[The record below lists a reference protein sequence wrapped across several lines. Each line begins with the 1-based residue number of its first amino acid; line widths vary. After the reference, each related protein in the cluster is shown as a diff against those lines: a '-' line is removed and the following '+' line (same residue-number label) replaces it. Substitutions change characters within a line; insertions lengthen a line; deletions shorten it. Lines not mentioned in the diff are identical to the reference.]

1 MGYIIKNT
9 SGLINTRLTDT
20 ARQKISQG
28 KFNISFFQIG
38 DSEVTY
44 NTLPSTYNQANSFVL
59 EPSFNAQNSVGVPQ
73 SNKQNVKY
81 PYYVDGFTGNTYG
94 IPFMDSIV
102 SPVYNVASPRG
113 FFQGT
118 LGDSVIYW
126 SALTMNCY
134 AINANYVVQMNTLN
148 GSNVI
153 NLISA
158 VTNNYPVR
166 NYQVGDIITIIY
178 DGMGNH
184 NSTCFTAVTTTTT
197 TAPST
202 TTTTTNPC
210 DPPIPPTTTTTTTCA
225 PIVCGPCQP
234 IANETCVVDINSCYS
249 ILTYRITGVCL
260 NQISLDRNVPDFSYL
275 NTDCYA
281 RTIIYPSG
289 MTEIYDSVTP
299 QPHYS
304 YDVINYE
311 SVCLTDQFDVKIWNM
326 NIPWSETPAGIN
338 TANYNGYNNFGSVN
352 YLGSKE
358 YFGYASSSGQT
369 TTVPVYYYNSFQEPV
384 VVTPEEQKAIAII
397 HYTNQTIDFF
407 YGEKFALE
415 PFDPNNP
422 QDTTGQARNFKL
434 HIPWLMWH
442 KNPQC
447 CFGETFYVDPS
458 NEEFEGRDLFQVE
471 YIESTKNLDMN
482 SPGIRYYNLWDTHAQ
497 ADGLPSRVGK
507 VFPDSKIII
516 IDDEEIIAAMSYKSN
531 RNWTLPAPKVSL
543 ITPNTCG
550 DQSTTI
556 DGVLSSSTETL
567 YVTYRLSNDVLYTN
581 SLHCNYYQKIQGP
594 NVSCNPEVSQNVSVR
609 FGSEFRCINYPNGS
623 ITTTTT
629 TTFIPT
635 TTTTTTICPT
645 FCNVTNGFY
654 ANKFEVL
661 CQKVVGNER
670 PNPSLWKI
678 IDFTSQLSAST
689 SFGYIVP
696 STLSGNTFVISKELY
711 DSAPTYDLSTYIDLT
726 PLNYSGSQLN
736 FGDEYYFYG
745 NLETDIQ
752 ATIYEM
758 RYKVNLGINEFQTPS
773 NPTWSS
779 TKDRFVTEI
788 GLYDDEKNLMILSKL
803 SSPIKRQG
811 IQQFLV
817 KFDL

>member
-20 ARQKISQG
+20 ARLKISQG

-44 NTLPSTYNQANSFVL
+44 NTLPSNYNQTNSFVL
-59 EPSFNAQNSVGVPQ
+59 EPGFNAQNSAGVPQ
-73 SNKQNVKY
+73 SNKENIKY
-81 PYYVDGFTGNTYG
+81 PYYVDGITGNTYG

-118 LGDSVIYW
+118 IGDSGINW

-134 AINANYVVQMNTLN
+134 AINSNYVVQMNSLN
-148 GSNVI
+148 GTNVI
-153 NLISA
+153 TVVSA

-166 NYQVGDIITIIY
+166 NYQVGDLITIIY
-178 DGMGNH
+178 DGKGTTNA
-184 NSTCFTAVTTTTT
+184 SCFTAITTTTT
-197 TAPST
+197 TIPVT

-210 DPPIPPTTTTTTTCA
+210 DPPITPTTTTTTTCS

-234 IANETCVVDINSCYS
+234 ISGETCVVDINSCYS
-249 ILTYRITGVCL
+249 ILTYKITGVCQ
-260 NQISLDRNVPDFSYL
+260 NQLSLDRDTPDFSYL
-275 NTDCYA
+275 TSGCYA

-299 QPHYS
+299 QPHYN

-311 SVCLTDQFDVKIWNM
+311 SVCTTDQFDVKIWNM

-338 TANYNGYNNFGSVN
+338 TANFKGYTNFGSIN

-369 TTVPVYYYNSFQEPV
+369 TTTPVYYYNSLGDLV

-415 PFDPNNP
+415 PYDPNNP

-442 KNPQC
+442 KNPEC
-447 CFGETFYVDPS
+447 CYGETFYVDPP
-458 NEEFEGRDLFQVE
+458 NDEFEGRDLFQVE
-471 YIESTKNLDMN
+471 YIESTKNNDMN
-482 SPGIRYYNLWDTHAQ
+482 NPGIRYYNLWDTYAQ
-497 ADGLPSRVGK
+497 INGLPSRVGK

-531 RNWTLPAPKVSL
+531 RNWTLPAPKTAL

-550 DQSTTI
+550 DESTSI

-567 YVTYRLSNDVLYTN
+567 YVTYRLSNDLLFTN

-594 NVSCNPEVSQNVSVR
+594 NISCNPDVSQNVSVR
-609 FGSEFRCINYPNGS
+609 FGNEFQCLNYPTS
-623 ITTTTT
+623 L
-629 TTFIPT
+629 IPT
-635 TTTTTTICPT
+635 TTTTTFLPITTTTTICPPL
-645 FCNVTNGFY
+645 CDLTNGFY
-654 ANKFEVL
+654 ANKFEIL
-661 CQKVVGNER
+661 CQKVSGNTR
-670 PNPSLWKI
+670 PNPALWKV
-678 IDFTSQLSAST
+678 IDYTSQLSAST
-689 SFGYIVP
+689 YFGYFTP
-696 STLSGNTFVISKELY
+696 STLSGATFVISKDLY
-711 DSAPTYDLSTYIDLT
+711 DNAPTYNLNNYIDLT
-726 PLNYSGSQLN
+726 PLNYSGTQLN

-758 RYKVNLGINEFQTPS
+758 RYKINLNVNEFQTPS
-773 NPTWSS
+773 NPSWNS

-788 GLYDDEKNLMILSKL
+788 GLYDSEKNLMLLSKL
-803 SSPIKRQG
+803 QSPVKRQG